1 MRKLTSWYS
10 SVKFL
15 ETWLCTFSKSYL
27 HVTRLQLKPM
37 LHFKM
42 DLKYAVLLFDEF
54 AKKIVVLSHVNHSSV
69 CQVLFLNN
77 SLTVKNVHVPQNEL

>member
-1 MRKLTSWYS
+1 M
-10 SVKFL
+10 
-15 ETWLCTFSKSYL
+15 

-37 LHFKM
+37 LHFKI

-54 AKKIVVLSHVNHSSV
+54 AKNVVLSHVNHSSV

-77 SLTVKNVHVPQNEL
+77 SFTVKNVHVPQNEL